1 MRKISLSQ
9 VKYGAILS
17 YILIILNTVSG
28 LLVTPYIVDKL
39 GGSAYG
45 VYKTMSSFTAALL
58 VLDIG
63 LGGTLL
69 RYISRYRADKEEE
82 KIPNF
87 ISMSLFQAGIIS
99 VVVIIAT
106 GIIYFFIDNI
116 YGKGLTAAEIVKAKQ
131 LYVFLCAGIIAHIFE
146 NVFNGVITGF
156 NKFMFGNGLKIIRVL
171 IRILTIY
178 VALHFI
184 KDALV
189 IVLLDLFLTIGM
201 LCVEIVYINRVLNV
215 KIKFS
220 RWEHSVFKESFKYSM
235 LIFITTI
242 ATQANGNLDNVIIGA
257 VVNAGAVTV
266 YSMGLMIFSMFEQL
280 STSISS
286 VMLPTVTETLKN
298 DDENLSATQ
307 KLILKAGR
315 IQFALLGGALTGFI
329 VLGKTFVNL
338 WLGNGYEDVYIIVL
352 ILMLPSLLEL
362 CVNVCLSI
370 LRAQNRLV
378 FRTMILLLTT
388 VLNII
393 ISLVGTYFWN
403 YYAAAVGTAFSYF
416 VGSVIIMNIYYYKIY
431 KINMIK
437 MYKNIFGKI
446 WICLILSGIACFA
459 ATLLFENLLA
469 KMLLGVAAFAV
480 VYLGTLWAFGLNKE
494 EKAQLRKTR

>member
-39 GGSAYG
+39 GDSAYG

-116 YGKGLTAAEIVKAKQ
+116 YGKGLTAAELVKAKQ

-171 IRILTIY
+171 TRILTIY

-242 ATQANGNLDNVIIGA
+242 ASQANGNLDNVIIGA

-266 YSMGLMIFSMFEQL
+266 YSMGLLIFSMFEQL

-315 IQFALLGGALTGFI
+315 IQFALLYT
-329 VLGKTFVNL
+329 
-338 WLGNGYEDVYIIVL
+338 
-352 ILMLPSLLEL
+352 
-362 CVNVCLSI
+362 
-370 LRAQNRLV
+370 
-378 FRTMILLLTT
+378 
-388 VLNII
+388 NII
-393 ISLVGTYFWN
+393 
-403 YYAAAVGTAFSYF
+403 
-416 VGSVIIMNIYYYKIY
+416 
-431 KINMIK
+431 
-437 MYKNIFGKI
+437 
-446 WICLILSGIACFA
+446 
-459 ATLLFENLLA
+459 
-469 KMLLGVAAFAV
+469 
-480 VYLGTLWAFGLNKE
+480 
-494 EKAQLRKTR
+494 